1 MSEIVF
7 IEYPRCTTCKKAK
20 TWLDEHHVTYTDR
33 NIKDDNPTKA
43 ELDAWIPA
51 SGLPLRRFFRANR
64 LLQEPREAQATRI
77 QCRMNIL

>member
-33 NIKDDNPTKA
+33 NIKDD
-43 ELDAWIPA
+43 
-51 SGLPLRRFFRANR
+51 
-64 LLQEPREAQATRI
+64 
-77 QCRMNIL
+77 